1 MSSQGGIQKKGDTSL
16 KDVSGQARQVFMI
29 RAVATCRRITRQKG
43 VASKKKHLICFLNEP
58 RIFRDKS
65 VWSHRYA
72 ETIGVAGRVLI
83 LVSLWLIDISVDR
96 FLLHSWIFF
105 TFLFLSHRIRFAQ
118 NLFAQFFLKFGHETM
133 DCQSCYS
140 SL

>member
-16 KDVSGQARQVFMI
+16 KDVSGQARQVFTI

-105 TFLFLSHRIRFAQ
+105 SFSSNSLCAKSFCTVLFKIWTRNNGLPVL
-118 NLFAQFFLKFGHETM
+118 LF
-133 DCQSCYS
+133 
-140 SL
+140 